1 MAASREQVINEAL
14 DVSGERGDS
23 SLQAQ
28 SLRRAM
34 NESPPTTLTAWEWEE
49 WYARHGV
56 PEAHQRRETAGWW
69 TQLLSRLAGLVG
81 RRP

>member
-1 MAASREQVINEAL
+1 MAVSRERAINNAL

-28 SLRRAM
+28 SLRRAR
-34 NESPPTTLTAWEWEE
+34 SQTPPTTLTAWEWEE

-56 PEAHQRRETAGWW
+56 PEAHRRRETGAWW
-69 TQLLSRLAGLVG
+69 TQFVSTLAGLVS
-81 RRP
+81 RRS